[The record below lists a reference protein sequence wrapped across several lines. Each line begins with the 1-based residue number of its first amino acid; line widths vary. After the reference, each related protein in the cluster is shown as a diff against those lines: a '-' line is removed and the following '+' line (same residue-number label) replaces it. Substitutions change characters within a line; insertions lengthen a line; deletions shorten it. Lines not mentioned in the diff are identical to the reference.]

1 MIALSKPETVID
13 GLTLPECPRWHDG
26 ALYFSDI
33 TAGRIYRHEPNG
45 QTETVYQSADDF
57 IGGLG
62 FIGDELVCVQSKQ
75 RLLTKICN
83 GNSAKYADL
92 SDVCRFVLNDMAT
105 TRSCAY
111 VSQPGFDIWSTSAEG
126 MPPPTEII
134 AVNTTGTTRIAARN
148 MMSPNGMAI
157 SPDGKTL
164 YVAESTALRITC
176 FDINLNDNTLS
187 NPRVF
192 ATLPEGGIPDG
203 ICLDAAGAVWAAVPV
218 AARADGYFAGPGVIR
233 MTSDGKAT
241 HGVPVGEG
249 RRALACVLGGPN
261 RSTLYICTVGDFEGS
276 AAFAPGTGRIESIT
290 VDFCGAGMP

>member
-1 MIALSKPETVID
+1 MIVLSKPETVID
-13 GLTLPECPRWHDG
+13 GLTLPECPRWHHDT
-26 ALYFSDI
+26 LYFSDI
-33 TAGRIYRHEPNG
+33 MAGRIYRHQPG
-45 QTETVYQSADDF
+45 GATEMLYQSNGDF

-62 FIGDELVCVQSKQ
+62 FIDDELVCVQSKQ
-75 RLLTKICN
+75 RLLTTIRN
-83 GNSAKYADL
+83 GDSAKYADL
-92 SDVCRFVLNDMAT
+92 SGVCRFVLNDMVAAHGG
-105 TRSCAY
+105 AY
-111 VSQPGFDIWSTSAEG
+111 VSQPGFDIWSTSPKG

-134 AVNTTGTTRIAARN
+134 AVDTTGATRIAARD

-176 FDINLNDNTLS
+176 FDIDSDNTLS

-203 ICLDAAGAVWAAVPV
+203 ICLDATGAVWAAVPV

-233 MTSDGKAT
+233 ITSDGKAT
-241 HGVPVGEG
+241 HVVPVGEG

-261 RSTLYICTVGDFEGS
+261 RSTLYICTVGDFEGA
-276 AAFAPGTGRIESIT
+276 AAFAPGTGRIERIP
-290 VDFCGAGMP
+290 VDFCGAGTP